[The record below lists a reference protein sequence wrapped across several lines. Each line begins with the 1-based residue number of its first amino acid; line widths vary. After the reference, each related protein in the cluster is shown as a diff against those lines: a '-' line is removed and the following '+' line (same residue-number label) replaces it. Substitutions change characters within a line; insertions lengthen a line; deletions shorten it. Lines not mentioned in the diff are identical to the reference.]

1 MDLEIND
8 RVIHTDEQ
16 GYLLDLAD
24 WSEAFVEHCAA
35 RDGLRLY
42 DDHWG
47 LILYFREYFETMGAV
62 PTMHILLRTLGRQ
75 HGVHFQDEKTYA
87 KFLYRLFPNDPV
99 RALCKLAGLPKP
111 PPDT

>member
-1 MDLEIND
+1 MDIEIND
-8 RVIHTDEQ
+8 RVVHTDEQ

-24 WSEAFVEHCAA
+24 WSEAFVEHSAT

-47 LILYFREYFETMGAV
+47 LILYFREYFEATGTV

-75 HGVHFQDEKTYA
+75 HGVHFQDEKAYA

-99 RALCKLAGLPKP
+99 RALCKFAGLPKP